1 MGRNTGAVRSAPGV
15 RASERKCSRTLS
27 NAACPSWRLNT
38 LAKWLIRAR
47 LRLQWATRRLG
58 ARLPAEQDYA
68 WCRQVPTSLPR
79 ARFSSLTILN
89 SAPFRSTV
97 FLLAEKSGDRM
108 KYPYDLVAGILCLTM
123 SFVCLGALLLGWP
136 NSSAKTPLLAQRST
150 RLNSWGSPPVARYTP
165 RMNSAPVV
173 SHCGEPK
180 VRSSEF
186 NFP

>member
-1 MGRNTGAVRSAPGV
+1 MRSAPGTC
-15 RASERKCSRTLS
+15 ASERKCSRTS
-27 NAACPSWRLNT
+27 SDAASFPGCLNT
-38 LAKWLIRAR
+38 SGNWLKRAR
-47 LRLQWATRRLG
+47 LRLQSAGRRRDALC
-58 ARLPAEQDYA
+58 LPGKITPR
-68 WCRQVPTSLPR
+68 CRQLPQARR
-79 ARFSSLTILN
+79 AHFSSLTILN

-136 NSSAKTPLLAQRST
+136 NSSAKTPILAQRST
-150 RLNSWGSPPVARYTP
+150 RLSPSGSPPIARYTP

-173 SHCGEPK
+173 SHCSDRK
-180 VRSSEF
+180 VRSSGF

>member
-1 MGRNTGAVRSAPGV
+1 MRSAPGTC
-15 RASERKCSRTLS
+15 ASERKCSRTS
-27 NAACPSWRLNT
+27 SDAASFPGWLNT
-38 LAKWLIRAR
+38 SGNWVKRAR
-47 LRLQWATRRLG
+47 LRLQSTGRRRDALC
-58 ARLPAEQDYA
+58 LPGKIKPR
-68 WCRQVPTSLPR
+68 CRQVSTSPLR
-79 ARFSSLTILN
+79 ARCSSLTILN

-136 NSSAKTPLLAQRST
+136 NSSVKTPLLAQRST
-150 RLNSWGSPPVARYTP
+150 RLNPSGSPPIARYTP

-173 SHCGEPK
+173 SHCSDRK
-180 VRSSEF
+180 VRSSGF

>member
-1 MGRNTGAVRSAPGV
+1 MFKNVERRSEFSRVVEYIRELADKSAAPSTV
-15 RASERKCSRTLS
+15 HRQK
-27 NAACPSWRLNT
+27 
-38 LAKWLIRAR
+38 
-47 LRLQWATRRLG
+47 TRR
-58 ARLPAEQDYA
+58 ALPAGQDQTR
-68 WCRQVPTSLPR
+68 CRQVSTSAPR
-79 ARFSSLTILN
+79 ARCSSLTILN

-136 NSSAKTPLLAQRST
+136 NSSVKTPLLAQRST
-150 RLNSWGSPPVARYTP
+150 RLNPSGSPPIARYTP

-173 SHCGEPK
+173 SHCSDRK
-180 VRSSEF
+180 VRSSGF